1 MEMDI
6 PIVRFGILNLQV
18 AYYTG
23 IYALKLHVTAVDHSV
38 NWSVKLY
45 FIVSLNI
52 VIRNCKRC
60 NYRSAIHF
68 SLI

>member
-1 MEMDI
+1 MELDI
-6 PIVRFGILNLQV
+6 PIVRFGILNFQV

-45 FIVSLNI
+45 FIESLNI
-52 VIRNCKRC
+52 VIRNC
-60 NYRSAIHF
+60 
-68 SLI
+68 